1 MNISLP
7 NSRKWKT
14 NNPIIPFL
22 LFFIFFEFHN
32 QNVYILNA
40 TYTPIG
46 IGSVIMKECMDSE
59 NLHRRLKKIIG
70 QINAID
76 RMIDEDIP
84 CEQILMQVN
93 ASKSALHK
101 VGHIIVE
108 GHLEHCVKQAIKEED
123 ADEAISDISSILEYY
138 SRL

>member
-1 MNISLP
+1 MYTYKYLG
-7 NSRKWKT
+7 
-14 NNPIIPFL
+14 IPKKIKI
-22 LFFIFFEFHN
+22 FI
-32 QNVYILNA
+32 YPGKS
-40 TYTPIG
+40 YTLVG
-46 IGSVIMKECMDSE
+46 IGCDILKKCMDSE

-70 QINAID
+70 QLNAID

-108 GHLEHCVKQAIKEED
+108 GHLENCVKNAID
-123 ADEAISDISSILEYY
+123 DGDVDEALTDISTILEYY
-138 SRL
+138 SRI

>member
-1 MNISLP
+1 
-7 NSRKWKT
+7 
-14 NNPIIPFL
+14 
-22 LFFIFFEFHN
+22 
-32 QNVYILNA
+32 
-40 TYTPIG
+40 
-46 IGSVIMKECMDSE
+46 MDSE

-70 QINAID
+70 QLNAVD

-84 CEQILMQVN
+84 CEQILMQIN

-108 GHLEHCVKQAIKEED
+108 GHLEHCVKNAID
-123 ADEAISDISSILEYY
+123 NRDIDGALGDISSILEYY